1 MKQILRISLIC
12 LAMLLVA
19 AAVNASAPQPTLLK
33 QGMSG
38 DDVYRLQA
46 KLMEFGYLEAA
57 DGLFGTATR
66 MAVMELQ
73 LDLGLEADG
82 VAGPATINALR
93 DYKPTLQASRGPA
106 DSRKGQQLAAFAKKF
121 IGVPYVWAGR
131 SPGGFDCS
139 GFVWYVYNNFGI
151 QLPRM
156 ADGQF
161 EVGVPVNRRDLVP
174 GDLVFFSTYEPGPS
188 HVGIYIGGGNFIH
201 ASSGA
206 EEVTITSMG
215 KQYYV
220 ERYLGA
226 RRIIR

>member
-1 MKQILRISLIC
+1 
-12 LAMLLVA
+12 
-19 AAVNASAPQPTLLK
+19 
-33 QGMSG
+33 MSG

-46 KLMEFGYLEAA
+46 KLQEFGYLEAT
-57 DGLFGTATR
+57 DGLFGSATR
-66 MAVMELQ
+66 LAVMEFQ
-73 LDLGLEADG
+73 LDIGLEADG
-82 VAGPATINALR
+82 VAGPATIKALR
-93 DYKPTLQASRGPA
+93 DYKPALQASRGPA
-106 DSRKGQQLAAFAKKF
+106 DSRKGQQLASFARKF

-131 SPGGFDCS
+131 SPSGFDCS

-161 EVGVPVNRRDLVP
+161 ETGAPVSRRDLVP

-188 HVGIYIGGGNFIH
+188 HVGIYIGGGNFVH

-206 EEVTITSMG
+206 DEVTITPMG